1 MNTKNLYINI
11 GATKSNILTV
21 NTLCHTLFRN
31 RSISVTHSLTLLFYL
46 FVTVLSIA
54 AEQKGNVCPTV
65 RIEPERLPDLTIPR
79 CGHTIF
85 YANGELTV
93 AGGHTTGFVPT
104 PTAEYFAN
112 GSWHPM
118 TMVYSHD
125 NGFAVTLRSDEVLIG
140 GGHNEELGVG
150 QTYTLERYNPTTHAF
165 EGFGC
170 LDRRRV
176 LANATQLADGR
187 VIISGNHYA
196 PDAIACFDGKS
207 QVRPV
212 KEVAQGRTNPYIFPI
227 ATDDALIIGGGNLLM
242 NHPDTIWADRLKG
255 EAFRVPLLEQWQPVF
270 TDQPF
275 SSGVCAIGDEQHGDY
290 AYLLSATDK
299 SGQMGIII
307 MRDTTFSLLPTV
319 CPIPMNSPFGPIL
332 YIGPI
337 VVDKPRQRGY
347 IVGVD
352 SICRHQFVLAID
364 YAQQPAALTLYHTD
378 SIEYA
383 TVAIPVVTPDGDL
396 ILAGGSPDNNYKPL
410 VDVWLYH
417 FGTISDG
424 QTAGNA
430 ASMRGIPTW
439 LWIILAVIILAAI
452 AYIIYKSNKRRHAPD
467 SIPIPTA
474 EQPCDENLMERIC
487 QIIERDQQYLTSRIR
502 PSDVAVELGISVT
515 TLTDCLDRQRH
526 CTFAQLIADYRVR
539 YAQQL
544 LTEHPDMKLSTVAAK
559 SGFTSEPT
567 FFRSFKAVTGL
578 SPKEWLASAKMQ

>member
-1 MNTKNLYINI
+1 MIPRRCRLLL
-11 GATKSNILTV
+11 S
-21 NTLCHTLFRN
+21 LF
-31 RSISVTHSLTLLFYL
+31 IA
-46 FVTVLSIA
+46 VLSMG
-54 AEQKGNVCPTV
+54 AERNGNVCPTV
-65 RIEPERLPDLTIPR
+65 RVEPERLPDLAMPR

-104 PTAEYFAN
+104 STAEYFAN
-112 GSWHPM
+112 GAWHPM
-118 TMVYSHD
+118 TMVYNHD

-170 LDRRRV
+170 LDKRRV
-176 LANATQLADGR
+176 LANATLMGDGR

-196 PDAIACFDGKS
+196 PDAIACFDGNS
-207 QVRPV
+207 QVQHV

-227 ATDDALIIGGGNLLM
+227 ATDDALIIGGSNLLM
-242 NHPDTIWADRLKG
+242 NYLDTIWADRLKG
-255 EAFRVPLLEQWQPVF
+255 DTFRVPLLEQWQPVF

-275 SSGVCAIGDEQHGDY
+275 NSGVCAIGDEQHGDY

-319 CPIPMNSPFGPIL
+319 CPIPMSSPFGPIL
-332 YIGPI
+332 YKGPI
-337 VVDKPRQRGY
+337 VVDKSRQQGY

-383 TVAIPVVTPDGDL
+383 TVAIPIVTPDGDL

-410 VDVWLYH
+410 SSVWLYH
-417 FGTISDG
+417 FDSNPQIATTSHY
-424 QTAGNA
+424 
-430 ASMRGIPTW
+430 W
-439 LWIILAVIILAAI
+439 LWVGVVMILFLTILAFN
-452 AYIIYKSNKRRHAPD
+452 IIYRYHRKNRNVTDTPSINDADNNK
-467 SIPIPTA
+467 TV
-474 EQPCDENLMERIC
+474 ELMERIC
-487 QIIERDQQYLTSRIR
+487 RLMDEEQLYLRSDLKLQ
-502 PSDVAVELGISVT
+502 DVAVCLGTNSSYVSECVNSCRSQSFSLFVNT
-515 TLTDCLDRQRH
+515 
-526 CTFAQLIADYRVR
+526 YRVR
-539 YAQQL
+539 HAQEL
-544 LTEHPDMKLSTVAAK
+544 LRRQPAMKTSIIAIS
-559 SGFTSEPT
+559 SGFSSEVS
-567 FFRSFKAVTGL
+567 FFRNFKAVTGMT
-578 SPKEWLASAKMQ
+578 PREWLENQ